1 VERAKKSNTTGKRLS
16 SKMELRYTYYILQ
29 IFFYHKEVSYF
40 LLTINKIEVMRIT
53 PIISLFLGKDY
64 MNSKSIFLALFFGK
78 IYVLFGKMEYKASRF
93 YSGAEIDFFLKM
105 KIECKFIGHECM

>member
-1 VERAKKSNTTGKRLS
+1 MWKEQKNQT
-16 SKMELRYTYYILQ
+16 LREKTIIKNGIKVYVLHFTNI
-29 IFFYHKEVSYF
+29 FYHKEVSYF

-64 MNSKSIFLALFFGK
+64 MNSKSIFFGK